1 MNDKTNSFGFVAP
14 PSSASL
20 VKVLAKSTSS
30 QTPVVGRMVHLDSEM
45 ADGIY
50 RAIGTV
56 GNITTENNLMNDPI
70 MLSSMVRDVMGNLQ
84 GVDMRS
90 ALINVQ
96 SVYRRDR
103 TSQDWE
109 QYGSQLPSSPGT
121 RTLVHLL
128 EPEDIREIIPNP
140 EEVVYIG
147 RFRGL
152 DAPAPLVLPNFD
164 SSRGAVHTG
173 IIGRSGSGKTA
184 GASFIL
190 AAQMKH
196 ENHAI
201 IVVDPQ
207 GQWNSENG
215 FVFSVKKFAAG
226 LGRKVET
233 LRVAEDIRLPLDE
246 NLLSKLMTQ
255 VNLWANFRRMG
266 RENKEALSTEVA
278 SRITYLDGATD
289 MSPKSLLMKVFKDI
303 ASSRSA
309 LDRIYAAG
317 DRQEALKD
325 DLLLMAGEEPE
336 VLEIEGI
343 ADLDHAARI
352 AEDMDDAERRI
363 ERILLKFAP
372 IINLFASK
380 NLSGANRRPLGG
392 HRGFLEDVLQIRS
405 TKPEIAAPYV
415 ILDMSSDVGNKAK
428 TDYARSTRQSGEEDQ
443 QREMRRLL
451 DDAEIKALI
460 ITTVLEELKAAAE
473 DAFAAGGGNLNTQIV
488 FDEAWRYA
496 PNTTGAQRET
506 PIGELSALLEGF
518 ALDTRKYG
526 IGWTYILQSP
536 SDLNKGIWRQ
546 LSFVYTGYGIQGSDK
561 RMLAELMDEKDRDT
575 QMGLY
580 NQFASPAS
588 TGLYPFMVNGPVS
601 PLIFTNTPTFVNIYT
616 DLADFMRDNDF
627 WIDEIT
633 AFRGRPIMTRNVEKL
648 RLLPAPQKKKPTRS
662 RPSVAFTPV
671 AQRVVAPS
679 TIAVASDDEWV
690 PPSEPPAYEDDFAAG
705 PEASVSDV
713 KGHAVGGSAKSS
725 ARRSEPQV
733 KPPVA
738 VAVGEPTRSGSKVAE
753 PDL

>member
-1 MNDKTNSFGFVAP
+1 MNENTNAFGFVAT

-20 VKVLAKSTSS
+20 VKVLAKSTSEK
-30 QTPVVGRMVHLDSEM
+30 TPVVGRMVHLDSEM
-45 ADGIY
+45 EDGIY

-56 GNITTENNLMNDPI
+56 GNITTENNMMNDPI
-70 MLSSMVRDVMGNLQ
+70 TLSSMVRDVIGNLQ
-84 GVDMRS
+84 GIDLRS
-90 ALINVQ
+90 AHINVQ
-96 SVYRRDR
+96 SVYRRPHGSK
-103 TSQDWE
+103 TWE

-128 EPEDIREIIPNP
+128 EPQDIQEIIPDP

-173 IIGRSGSGKTA
+173 VIGRSGSGKTA
-184 GASFIL
+184 SASFIL

-196 ENHAI
+196 ENHAV

-215 FVFSVKKFAAG
+215 FVFSVQKFAAG

-246 NLLSKLMTQ
+246 TLLAKLMTQ

-266 RENKEALSTEVA
+266 RENKEALSVEVA
-278 SRITYLDGATD
+278 SRITYLSGATD
-289 MSPKSLLMKVFKDI
+289 MSPKSLLMRVFSDI

-317 DRQEALKD
+317 ERQDALRH
-325 DLLLMAGEEPE
+325 DLRLMAGETPDAPE
-336 VLEIEGI
+336 IDGVL
-343 ADLDHAARI
+343 
-352 AEDMDDAERRI
+352 DMDFETNMAEEQQDAEQRL
-363 ERILLKFAP
+363 ERILVKFAP
-372 IINLFASK
+372 IINLFSSK
-380 NLSGANRRPLGG
+380 NLSGQQRRSLGG
-392 HRGFLEDVLQIRS
+392 HRGFLNEVLQVRPKNPD
-405 TKPEIAAPYV
+405 TPAPYV
-415 ILDMSSDVGNKAK
+415 ILDMSSDVSNKAK
-428 TDYARSTRQSGEEDQ
+428 SDYARATRQAGEEDQ

-460 ITTVLEELKAAAE
+460 ITTVLEELKTAAE
-473 DAFAAGGGNLNTQIV
+473 DAFASGGGNLNTQIV

-496 PNTTGAQRET
+496 PNTTGSQRET

-536 SDLNKGIWRQ
+536 SDLNRGIWRQ

-561 RMLAELMDEKDRDT
+561 RMLSDLMDEKDRDA

-588 TGLYPFMVNGPVS
+588 TGLYPFMINGPVS

-616 DLADFMRDNDF
+616 DLADFIHDNSS
-627 WIDEIT
+627 WIDNIT
-633 AFRGRPIMTRNVEKL
+633 IARGKPLLTRSVEKL
-648 RLLPAPQKKKPTRS
+648 RLLPAPEKKATTRS
-662 RPSVAFTPV
+662 ATPV
-671 AQRVVAPS
+671 ARTRVEDVAP
-679 TIAVASDDEWV
+679 VGLDDEWV
-690 PPSEPPAYEDDFAAG
+690 PPAEPPAFEDAFAANV
-705 PEASVSDV
+705 VSDAPV
-713 KGHAVGGSAKSS
+713 KGHAVGGTKASRPK
-725 ARRSEPQV
+725 PQV
-733 KPPVA
+733 KATSAPA
-738 VAVGEPTRSGSKVAE
+738 SGKATKTSKVAE